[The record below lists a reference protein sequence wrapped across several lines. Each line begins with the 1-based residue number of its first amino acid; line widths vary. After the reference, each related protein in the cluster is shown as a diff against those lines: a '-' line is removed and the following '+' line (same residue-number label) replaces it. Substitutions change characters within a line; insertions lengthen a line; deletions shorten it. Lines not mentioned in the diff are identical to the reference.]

1 MSDNP
6 PNADKAA
13 CCDDS
18 DDTIWGMVRLFFSR
32 AMLSMVLL
40 IWFWA
45 IVFIAGA
52 VYCAVSFFRTDE
64 TRLQIAF
71 AAGFICFVH
80 AVGLM
85 KVFGWQLIHKRS
97 LSLRIKRLEARIDEC
112 IQACR
117 PRT

>member
-1 MSDNP
+1 MSENP
-6 PNADKAA
+6 PKADKAA

-18 DDTIWGMVRLFFSR
+18 DTIRGMMRIFWSR
-32 AMLSMVLL
+32 AMLPMVLFV
-40 IWFWA
+40 WFWA

-52 VYCAVSFFRTDE
+52 VYCGVRFFRTDE

-80 AVGLM
+80 AIGLM

-97 LSLRIKRLEARIDEC
+97 LSLQIKRLEAAVAEC
-112 IQACR
+112 VQACR
-117 PRT
+117 R

>member
-1 MSDNP
+1 MNETPSQ
-6 PNADKAA
+6 ADKAA

-18 DDTIWGMVRLFFSR
+18 ESIRGMMRIFFTR
-32 AMLSMVLL
+32 AMLPMILL
-40 IWFWA
+40 FYFWA

-80 AVGLM
+80 AIGLM
-85 KVFGWQLIHKRS
+85 KVFAWQLIHKRS
-97 LSLRIKRLEARIDEC
+97 LSLRIKRLEAAVAEC

-117 PRT
+117 R

>member
-1 MSDNP
+1 MNENSP
-6 PNADKAA
+6 KGGEAA
-13 CCDDS
+13 RCDDS
-18 DDTIWGMVRLFFSR
+18 DTMWGMMRIFFSR
-32 AMLSMVLL
+32 AMLPMVV
-40 IWFWA
+40 FVYVWA

-52 VYCAVSFFRTDE
+52 VYCGVRFFRTDE

-80 AVGLM
+80 AIGLM

-97 LSLRIKRLEARIDEC
+97 LSLRIKRLEARVAEC

-117 PRT
+117 R